1 MVPVFKNSEKRF
13 TAKKRFTSQLV
24 IIRLVDEL
32 EKSGLRSAAD
42 LLTVVSVRIVRILVR
57 SGATRVETLRS
68 I

>member
-1 MVPVFKNSEKRF
+1 MVPVFKNAE
-13 TAKKRFTSQLV
+13 KRFTSQLV

>member
-1 MVPVFKNSEKRF
+1 MVPVFKNAEKRF

>member
-1 MVPVFKNSEKRF
+1 MVPVFKNAEKRF
-13 TAKKRFTSQLV
+13 KAKKRFTSQLV

>member
-1 MVPVFKNSEKRF
+1 MVPVFKNVEKRF
-13 TAKKRFTSQLV
+13 TAKKRFTAQLV
-24 IIRLVDEL
+24 IIRLVDDL

-57 SGATRVETLRS
+57 SGATGVETLRL